1 MNTTTIT
8 LQILM
13 LNDLLNNNV
22 IEQILYDN
30 AIQKITNPIE
40 VTIEEPILATPA

>member
-13 LNDLLNNNV
+13 LNDLLNSNV
-22 IEQILYDN
+22 IDQILYDN
-30 AIQKITNPIE
+30 AIQKITNPVEAPIE
-40 VTIEEPILATPA
+40 KPILAATA